1 MKCCRTV
8 FLLAAVALALP
19 AFGAR
24 NQTPT
29 AASLAGR
36 KINRKDPAFAAGYEH
51 GYRQGATSSAALSS
65 SYNDQGGPVYDEAIE
80 GYTPQYGDLGTY
92 QRLFRYGY
100 IAGYKAGWD
109 FNSGQYNPLGA
120 GSW

>member
-1 MKCCRTV
+1 MRHCKAF
-8 FLLAAVALALP
+8 FLLVTI
-19 AFGAR
+19 AFASQAFASP
-24 NQTPT
+24 NQVQNDVVH
-29 AASLAGR
+29 S
-36 KINRKDPAFAAGYEH
+36 KIDRRDPAFAAGYKY
-51 GYRQGATSSAALSS
+51 GYRQGANSSEALSS
-65 SYNDQGGPVYDEAIE
+65 SYNDQGGPVYGEAIA
-80 GYTPQYGDLGTY
+80 GYTPQYGDRAAY